1 MIRAA
6 VEADVPRLIEMGERF
21 HRESHYS
28 KHLAPNAAQFDVLA
42 RKIVAD
48 GGVLVIDRDGE
59 LVGMIGYF
67 IFPHFLSAEII
78 AGEVFWW
85 IEPGCRGEGREL
97 LKAAESRAKTA
108 GAQKMQ
114 MIAPNPRVGK
124 LYERAGYSYVES
136 AYQKTL

>member
-1 MIRAA
+1 MIRDA

-21 HRESHYS
+21 HRESSYG
-28 KHLAPNAAQFDVLA
+28 KHLAENHAQFEVLA

-48 GGVLVIDRDGE
+48 GGVLVIDDGD

-85 IEPGCRGEGREL
+85 IEPEHRGEGKAL
-97 LKAAESRAKTA
+97 LKAAESKAKLA

-124 LYERAGYSYVES
+124 LYERSGYEFVES

>member
-1 MIRAA
+1 MIR
-6 VEADVPRLIEMGERF
+6 EATPQDVPRLIEMGERF
-21 HRESHYS
+21 HRESTYG
-28 KHLAPNAAQFDVLA
+28 KHLAENHRQFQLLA
-42 RKIVAD
+42 KKIVAA
-48 GGVLVIDRDGE
+48 GGVLVIESEGQ

-85 IEPGCRGEGREL
+85 VEPEHRGEGKAL
-97 LKAAESRAKTA
+97 LKAAEWKAKSD

-124 LYERAGYSYVES
+124 LYERIGYEFVES